1 MRLQLEAVKAACWHR
16 VNLGDADE
24 LVGGLFV
31 SESVLWPRLVAN
43 TVCGRLTRR
52 SVGLVVCRRGLVR
65 GGRERP
71 WWSKCE
77 SSLSK

>member
-52 SVGLVVCRRGLVR
+52 AVGLVVRHGGL
-65 GGRERP
+65 
-71 WWSKCE
+71 
-77 SSLSK
+77 